1 LKAEEWIWIGQEM
14 QRRAALGKESEPY
27 LHDEPL
33 PLDRVAREIA
43 RHKNKAPA
51 AIPSNR
57 E

>member
-1 LKAEEWIWIGQEM
+1 VEADEWIWIDQEM

-27 LHDEPL
+27 LHDNPL
-33 PLDRVAREIA
+33 PLERVVREIA
-43 RHKNKAPA
+43 RHKKALA

>member
-1 LKAEEWIWIGQEM
+1 VKADEWIWIDQEM

-27 LHDEPL
+27 LHDNPL
-33 PLDRVAREIA
+33 PLERVVREIA
-43 RHKNKAPA
+43 RHKKALA